1 MNANLTIVL
10 ISAVVAT
17 FNPSLLEA
25 VTIML
30 LLPQRKR
37 LMLGYLLGAYTTSII
52 AGLTIVF
59 ALHRSGVVTT
69 SKRTI
74 SPGEDLAIG
83 GLALAAAVV
92 LITGADLA
100 LRHRHELSRP
110 TDAGDEPPQP
120 PWHERMLDKGSARI
134 TFVVGALVSLPGVSY
149 VNALGHVVMLNPPR
163 MAVLALVLYFCLMQQ
178 ILLEVPLL
186 ATVFAPDQTQ
196 RAVVQTK
203 AWVGRHGRTLAQTAL
218 SGIGILLVV
227 RGAMALH

>member
-17 FNPSLLEA
+17 FNPSLLAA

-37 LMLGYLLGAYTTSII
+37 LMLGYLLGAYTTSIV
-52 AGLTIVF
+52 AGLAIVF

-74 SPGEDLAIG
+74 SPGEDMAIG

-100 LRHRHELSRP
+100 LRHRRELGRQVGAE
-110 TDAGDEPPQP
+110 AGAPQP

-149 VNALGHVVMLNPPR
+149 VNALDHVVMLNPPR
-163 MAVLALVLYFCLMQQ
+163 VAVLALVLYFCLMQQ
-178 ILLEVPLL
+178 LLLEVPLV

-203 AWVGRHGRTLAQTAL
+203 AWFGRHGRTLAQTAL

-227 RGAMALH
+227 RGVMALH

>member
-17 FNPSLLEA
+17 FNPSLLAA

-52 AGLTIVF
+52 AGLAIVF

-100 LRHRHELSRP
+100 LRNRHELGRP
-110 TDAGDEPPQP
+110 TDAGDGPPQP

-149 VNALGHVVMLNPPR
+149 VNALDRVVMLNPPR
-163 MAVLALVLYFCLMQQ
+163 LAVLALVLYFCLMQQ

-203 AWVGRHGRTLAQTAL
+203 AWVGRHGRALAQTAL